1 MSINNKGYVGTGYDS
16 KYLKDFWQYDPDTD
30 TWTQKTSIG
39 GSKREDAACF
49 VINGKGYLVTG
60 YDNGYQDDLWE
71 YNPASDAW
79 TEKREITN
87 ISDESYD
94 DNYTTIIGRNKV
106 GFSINGKGYLATGGQ
121 TTGQDVWNIIPPQFV
136 D

>member
-1 MSINNKGYVGTGYDS
+1 
-16 KYLKDFWQYDPDTD
+16 
-30 TWTQKTSIG
+30 
-39 GSKREDAACF
+39 
-49 VINGKGYLVTG
+49 LVAG
-60 YDNGYQDDLWE
+60 FDNGYQDDLWE
-71 YNPASDAW
+71 YNPASDTW

-121 TTGQDVWNIIPPQFV
+121 TTGQDVWEYNPTTDLWTEKTLFEGLTRGNGVGFAVGSRGYVTTGSSGSAYFDDIWAFDP
-136 D
+136 DAELDEND